1 MADHSNGVHRVF
13 INSKFRLDTSQP
25 TTKFSYFC
33 EPALTGVTKF
43 KVNSVAVPISDYI
56 LQGLS
61 EAERTVS
68 ITKDGRTYSVELKSN
83 KVYSLADLVEE
94 LNVVFMPL
102 SVLAKPGNGST
113 LQIENDS
120 TSTVQLTSFP
130 SAFANVSLPVTIQG
144 SSGTFTVNNNYVD
157 AYQETQVTNKGIKE
171 LWISWSASGI
181 SYRSVIDLS
190 KNANY
195 NASELQTLMNNSAG
209 GTADGFTWSIT
220 AGAGGNHTISMTPN
234 SFAGIRTIELTAH
247 TASSDA
253 AGLICFPGVTELVM
267 TDTIDGEAVEKKMPL
282 QGKAYTEAEF
292 QSDLNF
298 YLGKNDAAGVD
309 VFTVSGTTISASFGR
324 RVGISTRTVL
334 IRAFDEVGVVTTAD
348 KLNWTTFTVQTLNPA
363 TTTNVTYT
371 TTADFR
377 LVADTINPNA
387 PFDLVPNINTIPAL
401 STTPITFTTT
411 AKFIQSFDYNPPYR
425 IQFQVN
431 HAYTGAEIVQ
441 LLNSNLS
448 AVGFNFSYANNRL
461 SCSNTNNGSSDT
473 TRNLKL
479 SINEPLGLNAV
490 TEFPFGQLKEFPQQV
505 DLDHHG
511 SHTGETFTTP
521 TLNFSSKTHCCY
533 LALPNLVS
541 SSRCGRGHR
550 SFVKTIHNV
559 NNAAY
564 GSYIYY
570 TNDGGSD
577 FLYTDQ
583 QTVSEIQIELH
594 GEDHQILDL
603 QGMDIKCEL
612 EFR

>member
-1 MADHSNGVHRVF
+1 MSDHSNGVHRVF
-13 INSKFRLDTSQP
+13 INSKFRRDTTQP
-25 TTKFSYFC
+25 TTKFTYYC
-33 EPALTGVTKF
+33 EPTLTGVTKF

-61 EAERTVS
+61 SAERTVS
-68 ITKDGRTYSVELKSN
+68 ITKNGRTYSVELKSN

-102 SVLAKPGNGST
+102 SVLCKPGEGST

-120 TSTVQLTSFP
+120 TGPIQLTSFP

-144 SSGTFTVNNNYVD
+144 SSGTFTVNNDFVD
-157 AYQETQVTNKGIKE
+157 SYWESEVTNKGIKFLRIE
-171 LWISWSASGI
+171 YSDAGI
-181 SYRSVIDLS
+181 STKVDIDLT

-195 NASELQTLMNNSAG
+195 NATELATLLNDSAA
-209 GTADGFTWSIT
+209 GTSIGFTWSVT
-220 AGAGGNHTISMTPN
+220 SGGTGFTISMTPSSSAN
-234 SFAGIRTIELTAH
+234 IRTVELTAH
-247 TASSDA
+247 TADSDA

-267 TDTIDGEAVEKKMPL
+267 TDTLDGAAVEKKMPL
-282 QGKAYTEAEF
+282 QGKAYTEAQF

-298 YLGKNDAAGVD
+298 YLGKDDAAGED
-309 VFTVSGTTISASFGR
+309 VFTVSGGTISASYGPRAGFT
-324 RVGISTRTVL
+324 TRTVL
-334 IRAFDEVGVVTTAD
+334 IKALDEVGAVTNED
-348 KLNWTTFTVQTLNPA
+348 KLNWTTNTVQTLN
-363 TTTNVTYT
+363 TSGTSNVTYT

-377 LVADTINPNA
+377 LLPDTINPNA
-387 PFDLVPNINTIPAL
+387 PFNLVPNIETIPAL
-401 STTPITFTTT
+401 STSAVTFTTT
-411 AKFIQSFDYNPPYR
+411 AQLVQSFEYTSSYR
-425 IQFQVN
+425 VQFQVN
-431 HAYTGAEIVQ
+431 HAYTGAELVQ
-441 LLNSNLS
+441 TLNNALS
-448 AVGFNFSYANNRL
+448 AIGFNFSFGNNRL
-461 SCSNTNNGSSDT
+461 SVSNTNNGSTDT

-479 SINEPLGLNAV
+479 GVNEPLGLNAI
-490 TEFPFGQLKEFPQQV
+490 TEFPFGQLKEFPQEV

-559 NNAAY
+559 NNAPY

-583 QTVSEIQIELH
+583 QTVAEIQIELH